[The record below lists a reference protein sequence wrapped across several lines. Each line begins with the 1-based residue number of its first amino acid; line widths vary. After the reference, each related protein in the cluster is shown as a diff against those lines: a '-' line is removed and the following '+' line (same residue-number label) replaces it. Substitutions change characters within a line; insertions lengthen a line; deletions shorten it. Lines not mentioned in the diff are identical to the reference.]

1 MSKTLSE
8 SAAEILKASMSA
20 AKDPAQ
26 KLPAEQDDLGGVTN
40 EKPEGDDVGKKAAA
54 AVGEAPKPG
63 SSTVAG
69 DKKMNSVK
77 SASIAKPVVGSVQPG
92 LGEETESSE
101 EEEVISEIPSINSEE
116 LPVVEAKHE
125 KEEEEEEEEEDESY
139 EFQDNSEESDAYI
152 NIYQVASVTADEENS
167 DRCFVYMA
175 NEDYFYVNETVESF
189 IGRYQAVLYGSVLT
203 KFYELVDEIERKH
216 EITIHTTTIDPW
228 NELTEEFKPEDLG
241 REDKYLSR
249 ILGLARKNARK
260 TNRHNCIINHV
271 RDQPMVHAKTIAGTE
286 ISYFPI
292 PSARDFAGGQ
302 VWFRK
307 GLSVLIPWRPP
318 KDLLLADGTGAQEN
332 EVHLKVAKSKPKGV
346 SKNGTYK
353 MYLDLEKYQYYM
365 IDAFGRKIYAN
376 RNPLQ
381 KETVSNSFPVQNQF
395 VDFNKKVEPDIVNG
409 KELIPFS
416 QKIKDMPF

>member
-1 MSKTLSE
+1 MYKRLTELNTELFTLRHEKNVRGKSVGWDWDLLPYTIKEGCTTYIGAAPASGKTELWFEFLINLSCLHDWNHVVFSPE
-8 SAAEILKASMSA
+8 TGSAAEIYAELCYKYIGKPYTEGEFSMTNAELVKAQMFIDEHFIVI
-20 AKDPAQ
+20 DPID
-26 KLPAEQDDLGGVTN
+26 DDLT
-40 EKPEGDDVGKKAAA
+40 
-54 AVGEAPKPG
+54 
-63 SSTVAG
+63 
-69 DKKMNSVK
+69 
-77 SASIAKPVVGSVQPG
+77 
-92 LGEETESSE
+92 
-101 EEEVISEIPSINSEE
+101 
-116 LPVVEAKHE
+116 LP
-125 KEEEEEEEEEDESY
+125 
-139 EFQDNSEESDAYI
+139 
-152 NIYQVASVTADEENS
+152 
-167 DRCFVYMA
+167 
-175 NEDYFYVNETVESF
+175 
-189 IGRYQAVLYGSVLT
+189 

-365 IDAFGRKIYAN
+365 IDAFGRKIYAQ

-381 KETVSNSFPVQNQF
+381 SVTVSNSFPVKQLPLI
-395 VDFNKKVEPDIVNG
+395 EPDVVNG
-409 KELIPFS
+409 KELLSFSEKMKKDVPF
-416 QKIKDMPF
+416 